1 MPEFESR
8 GTDLWPDGD
17 FDIRA
22 TGDGLTL
29 EGYAA
34 LYGVRSVP
42 LPGPSGTY
50 TETIRAGAFT
60 KTLEGAP
67 DVTLRYQHNLTT
79 LPLAR
84 TKSGTLE
91 IAEDERGLRVR
102 ASLPD
107 NEFGRPI
114 RDAIARRDISGMSF
128 SFRAIRDEWSKDRAE
143 RALVEL
149 RLGPEV
155 SVVDFPAYPDTS
167 VFVRS
172 LAEAAGAEPDAIA
185 EAVAV
190 LRDPEGRLTPDQRD
204 LLLRAVN
211 ARTDDV
217 LVSARAAR
225 MRERLA
231 ALA

>member
-1 MPEFESR
+1 MIEYESR
-8 GTDLWPDGD
+8 GTDLWPDGE

-34 LYGVRSVP
+34 LYNVPSVP
-42 LPGPSGTY
+42 LPGPSGPF

-60 KTLEGAP
+60 KTLEGNP

-84 TKSGTLE
+84 TKAGTLS
-91 IAEDERGLRVR
+91 IVEDDRGLRVS

-128 SFRAIRDEWSKDRAE
+128 SFRAIRDEWSKDRSARE
-143 RALVEL
+143 LVEL

-172 LAEAAGAEPDAIA
+172 LAEAAGLPADELA
-185 EAVAV
+185 EAVGV
-190 LRDPEGRLTPDQRD
+190 LRDPEGRLTPTQRD
-204 LLLRAVN
+204 LLVNAVN
-211 ARTDDV
+211 ARTDDQV
-217 LVSARAAR
+217 VSARIAR
-225 MRERLA
+225 MQERLA
-231 ALA
+231 RSF